1 MEIPQGLKYS
11 KEHEWVATEDTVAT
25 VGITDHAQDQLGE
38 IVYIELPAVGDKV
51 SKDDPFGVVES
62 VKAVSDIYAPVTG
75 TVIEINEDLPE
86 SPETV
91 NEDPY
96 GDGWLIK
103 VKITDTER
111 PRRPDGHRR
120 IRGDA
125 RAREGIAAA
134 AAIQADGAG
143 LAAGIG
149 IDRRRLRH
157 RESNVAGAAGRIDE
171 DHQERRRSRRIYRER
186 LLRAQAL
193 RKFDFARRHLAE
205 HRGRK
210 LVAAVNARLAI
221 GCALSPIK

>member
-1 MEIPQGLKYS
+1 MSPPRLARMADGRARIDDTAGDERQAIAARATANAIDARQSRVRCVIHASSGASRNLTKLAPLRFMTLDVIAIDLRARRGLKYAPLAIYGGIMEIPQGLKYS

-103 VKITDTER
+103 VKITDMSDLEDLMDADEYTELL
-111 PRRPDGHRR
+111 
-120 IRGDA
+120 
-125 RAREGIAAA
+125 AREK
-134 AAIQADGAG
+134 
-143 LAAGIG
+143 
-149 IDRRRLRH
+149 
-157 RESNVAGAAGRIDE
+157 E
-171 DHQERRRSRRIYRER
+171 
-186 LLRAQAL
+186 
-193 RKFDFARRHLAE
+193 
-205 HRGRK
+205 
-210 LVAAVNARLAI
+210 
-221 GCALSPIK
+221 

>member
-1 MEIPQGLKYS
+1 MEIPAGLKYS

-25 VGITDHAQDQLGE
+25 VGLTDHAQDQLGE

-103 VKITDTER
+103 VKIADMTDLDDLMDNEEY
-111 PRRPDGHRR
+111 
-120 IRGDA
+120 A
-125 RAREGIAAA
+125 EMLAREK
-134 AAIQADGAG
+134 
-143 LAAGIG
+143 
-149 IDRRRLRH
+149 
-157 RESNVAGAAGRIDE
+157 E
-171 DHQERRRSRRIYRER
+171 
-186 LLRAQAL
+186 
-193 RKFDFARRHLAE
+193 
-205 HRGRK
+205 
-210 LVAAVNARLAI
+210 
-221 GCALSPIK
+221 